1 MRATSASPVVSLD
14 SRFEV
19 IIEKTADMKSPE
31 TFWTWFIKNER
42 RYRNVKTPEKEQ
54 LLDELLFALQ
64 DYSAGLLFEIGGHP
78 DGLRELVISAAGDV
92 RYFPDVKDLISAA
105 PTLEGWEFTAF
116 KQPQGFEFTTEYEGV
131 TIVPSEAWFL
141 PLVSQEDPQAL
152 GLRIAVPDFN
162 ELLEETFVSACYIV
176 LDTGLGEL
184 QVAEHIWHVEV
195 CGVPTSPE
203 SEGFFK
209 LIELGSFLKWFESRA
224 DVQ

>member
-1 MRATSASPVVSLD
+1 
-14 SRFEV
+14 
-19 IIEKTADMKSPE
+19 MKSPE

-64 DYSAGLLFEIGGHP
+64 DYSAGLWFEIGSHP
-78 DGLRELVISAAGDV
+78 DGLRELVVSAGGDAS
-92 RYFPDVKDLISAA
+92 YFPDVRALISAA

-141 PLVSQEDPQAL
+141 PLVSQEDPREL

-162 ELLEETFVSACYIV
+162 ELHEETFVSACYIV
-176 LDTGLGEL
+176 LDTGLGEF
-184 QVAEHIWHVEV
+184 QASEQIRHVEV
-195 CGVPTSPE
+195 CSVPTSPE
-203 SEGFFK
+203 SEGFIK
-209 LIELGSFLKWFESRA
+209 LDELGSYLKWRESRA
-224 DVQ
+224 DV